1 MTSILSITVLYT
13 LMKEIDK
20 MELKTSYDDF
30 MKNLS
35 ELIDSN
41 NPKADEY
48 LDRIENAVFD
58 ILLQL
63 KENTD

>member
-1 MTSILSITVLYT
+1 MR
-13 LMKEIDK
+13 EINK
-20 MELKTSYDDF
+20 IELKASYDDF

-58 ILLQL
+58 ILIELE
-63 KENTD
+63 ENNEE